1 MFIRYRGKTKQMW
14 FPKDTAV
21 QIRQGS
27 LVMLTDSGELTTAR
41 NDSTNDKI
49 LGVAMRNDTTT
60 DSGPS
65 PVEVPVE
72 NAVEWLINTDTNNE
86 AADSSVGRLVTVDT
100 EGGTT
105 AGDSCAVNVDLSD
118 SSTAT
123 IAAPIFITGFISSS
137 RVIGVIAH
145 TAWNQTYDTAM

>member
-1 MFIRYRGKTKQMW
+1 MW
-14 FPKDTAV
+14 FPKDTAL
-21 QIRQGS
+21 QTRQGG
-27 LVMLTDSGELTTAR
+27 LLILTDSGELAPAR

-49 LGVAMRNDTTT
+49 IGVAVRSDTTT
-60 DSGPS
+60 DSGPI
-65 PVEVPVE
+65 PVEVPIE
-72 NAVEWLINTDTNNE
+72 NAVEWLINTDSDNE

-100 EGGTT
+100 SGGTT

-123 IAAPIFITGFISSS
+123 IAAPIFIIGFISTS